1 MDYNSLPPEF
11 QDRLAELEQEYE
23 EGELTKKGFEKKK
36 NSLFEEYRQHT
47 EGENHEINDILET
60 LSIYSAPMIT
70 SEAGDGGGSPTNSIS
85 SGNYYIPQDG
95 GYSTKSNQYNP
106 NQQRYP
112 GHSVQHYVANQPPLP
127 HNAFSHHQP
136 PPRTSSDLRPD
147 PIHIN
152 PTSTSTSPKISPLNP
167 NSNNQQIPTM
177 NYRPPHQYNHSF
189 APFGTAPPPQFR
201 PMQPSGRPPLPPHGY
216 HHQASLQYFPPNT
229 SGFPVR
235 PNRPIA
241 PQIPQVRSAPPYGIE
256 IPPGTAPSV
265 PVGRTRHLVSEDAV
279 ERARSISGARSSL
292 DISDTASIKGY
303 TRSTGE
309 YDYLPARIQDDNASI
324 RSGRSSIYT
333 TSNSNGQRF
342 GGMIS
347 PDDRPGRSVG
357 NRISLYNSMV
367 YSEILDPT
375 PTFDPEL
382 SKLGGLQ
389 FMPFEPRELPFENL
403 DPLNPSTSLSNF
415 TDVAALLRYRGQ
427 TAPKRTAFIVLDQKG
442 REVHE
447 WTWEKLHLKAEKMAQ
462 VISKESGLMK
472 GERVALIYRKAEIL
486 EFLVA
491 LYGCFFAGVV
501 AVPVNAVEEFREL
514 KFILEATEAK
524 LALTTEHNHKVF
536 TRDLL
541 AQKKEL
547 PTNVTWWKT
556 NEYGA
561 LNLKKGDELGPIN
574 VTELAYIEYT
584 KSPNGELKG
593 VAISHQT
600 IMAQCNVMR
609 GSVTDLKMREYLD
622 KQRNQGF
629 KQQSDNGD
637 EGNNEVSGKVV
648 DTVLSYLEPRQQV
661 GLILGALWGVYCG
674 NTTVYLGSLGPDI
687 PGLWVNCISKYKATI
702 ALADYPG
709 LNPIVSS
716 FISDPLA
723 TLNFSKKQTP
733 DLSSLRFL
741 FIDTLTIDVQKNQE
755 IIEQFLVPLGAQL
768 PKDVLTP
775 LSSLPEHGGMVLSF
789 GDLLGVQGLDDRVEG
804 ERGVKVFLL
813 DREELKENRV
823 VVIGIGEGGKEK
835 DWEQG
840 VMKVGAFGF
849 VMPETTI
856 AVVDPETTALC
867 LPNTVGEIWVDSPSL
882 SGGFWNLPKHTES
895 IFHARPIFVPGDTKQ
910 PEYFDQEFLRTGLL
924 GSLINGQ
931 LVIFG
936 LYEHRIRQLIEPFN
950 KERQKKL
957 VVVNRSEYDGG
968 SDEEET
974 SDDKKQEEEEKDKYK
989 FHYTLDLENTVKRMV
1004 EGVHDCVVIEV
1015 YIKDQ
1020 NLPVMIAESALPIE
1034 KLTAL
1039 ADEIFDKLVM
1049 YHGLRLYTISIC
1061 AQGSLPRV
1069 WKNGK
1074 KLINSITCKKYFEY
1088 GRLQVLHVKTCAL
1101 DTVFNIPIGEDTV
1114 AGIWGPNA
1122 MAARQEMSNG
1132 LRRTQYTIMD
1142 IPQEV
1147 LDEKTSINLLK
1158 FRSIVDVLLW
1168 RTQMSPEETAY
1179 SILDAKGKEG
1189 KPISWK
1195 KLNNRIATIAY
1206 YLQKKGCKAGDH
1218 TVLIFPHGIDFVCS
1232 IFACMVLGIIAIP
1245 ISQTEPTK
1253 ASEDIPALF
1262 GLVEDFKINYLLVNT
1277 DTEQVLKGR
1286 QIQNF
1291 IKTMNGSS
1299 KQLDGNN
1306 SKVLPLLIN
1315 ISKAPKYT
1323 KTLKESNYVMMEE
1336 WLQPQWAAVV
1346 MCYFSA
1352 DQRRSCVRLNHD
1364 TLLALCKVQKE
1375 TCRLISTRAL
1385 LSCVRHFNGI
1395 GFVYTVLIGIYLG
1408 SPTILISPLDY
1419 HANPLMWFETLS
1431 KFKIKDT
1438 YATFPMLQHAMSF
1451 YDNMEYRNFSLQHLK
1466 NLMIPVDC
1474 RPNANLYKKIVKT
1487 FLANRLEE
1495 VNVNYIYSHIANP
1508 MITTRSYMCVEP
1520 FELYLDLKSLR
1531 RGIIKVVDPDDEP
1544 FGVLLHDSGMVP
1556 VSTQVAIVHPETRR
1570 PCLSNEFGEIW
1581 VSSDSNAK
1589 SSYGST
1595 EPLDQKRYSAIIDGG
1610 DPRMA
1615 YLRTGDLGFLYTV
1628 QKPVGEGGA
1637 LVEFQCLFF
1646 LGPIA
1651 ETFEVNGLIHFP
1663 VDIEFTVE
1671 RCHQLSHYNLIA
1683 PDGCVVFQA
1692 NGETVCLVEVRA
1704 SEGILNLVPCI
1715 MNSILDEH
1723 QFIIDVIV
1731 FIGPGTLPKSRL
1743 GEKQRTKIMTSWLS
1757 GNLSTLHVHYVKP
1770 PPSNSRPNSY
1780 LLPPYMMHS
1789 QQLIA
1794 TNPSPSPTLDPTRYS
1809 ITTGFINTTRSN
1821 INPSAMPSNMMN
1833 NELSLSNSNRG
1844 SLIANNRTN
1853 SQELTQNANSYQVNN
1868 ANTGTVNM

>member
-11 QDRLAELEQEYE
+11 QDRLAELEQEFK
-23 EGELTKKGFEKKK
+23 EGELTTKGFERKK
-36 NSLFEEYRQHT
+36 NSLFEEYRQYSG
-47 EGENHEINDILET
+47 GENNVGMDSTQISNILGT
-60 LSIYSAPMIT
+60 LSISSAPMVST
-70 SEAGDGGGSPTNSIS
+70 SPVDGGVSPTNSIS
-85 SGNYYIPQDG
+85 SGNYYIQQDG
-95 GYSTKSNQYNP
+95 GYSTNSNQYNP
-106 NQQRYP
+106 NQQQYGGYP
-112 GHSVQHYVANQPPLP
+112 GQRTLLSHVPNPPPLHHNAFLP
-127 HNAFSHHQP
+127 HNQL
-136 PPRTSSDLRPD
+136 PPRT
-147 PIHIN
+147 N
-152 PTSTSTSPKISPLNP
+152 
-167 NSNNQQIPTM
+167 NSE
-177 NYRPPHQYNHSF
+177 PP
-189 APFGTAPPPQFR
+189 
-201 PMQPSGRPPLPPHGY
+201 GRPPLPLHGY
-216 HHQASLQYFPPNT
+216 HGYFPSNT
-229 SGFPVR
+229 GGYPVR
-235 PNRPIA
+235 STSQMPRP
-241 PQIPQVRSAPPYGIE
+241 PSYGVE
-256 IPPGTAPSV
+256 IPPGVAP
-265 PVGRTRHLVSEDAV
+265 PVRMNDI
-279 ERARSISGARSSL
+279 ERVQSISGSRSSL
-292 DISDTASIKGY
+292 DISDSASIKGY
-303 TRSTGE
+303 TKNTGE
-309 YDYLPARIQDDNASI
+309 LPARAQDDNASI
-324 RSGRSSIYT
+324 RSGRSSIFT

-347 PDDRPGRSVG
+347 PNDRPGRSVG

-367 YSEILDPT
+367 YSELLDPT
-375 PTFDPEL
+375 PTFDPKL

-403 DPLNPSTSLSNF
+403 DPLNPSMSLSNF
-415 TDVAALLRYRGQ
+415 TDIATLLRYRGQ
-427 TAPKRTAFIVLDQKG
+427 TTPKQTAFIVLDQKG
-442 REVHE
+442 REINE

-462 VISKESGLMK
+462 VISRESGLMK

-491 LYGCFFAGVV
+491 LYGCFLAGVV
-501 AVPVNAVEEFREL
+501 AVPINAVEEFKEL
-514 KFILEATEAK
+514 IFILETTEAK

-547 PTNVTWWKT
+547 PTIVTWWKT
-556 NEYGA
+556 NEFGT
-561 LNLKKGDELGPIN
+561 LNLKKGDELGIIN

-609 GSVTDLKMREYLD
+609 GSVTDVKMREYLSRQDQGSQPGQSQRQSQSVNDGDVENAKAMSD
-622 KQRNQGF
+622 KII
-629 KQQSDNGD
+629 
-637 EGNNEVSGKVV
+637 

-674 NTTVYLGSLGPDI
+674 NITVYLGSLGPDI

-702 ALADYPG
+702 AVADYPG

-716 FISDPLA
+716 FRSDPSA
-723 TLNFSKKQTP
+723 TLNFSKKQIP

-741 FIDTLTIDVQKNQE
+741 FIDTLTIDDQRNQE
-755 IIEQFLVPLGAQL
+755 IIEQFLAPLGAQF

-789 GDLLGVQGLDDRVEG
+789 GDLLGVQGLDDRIEG
-804 ERGVKVFLL
+804 ERGVKTFLL

-823 VVIGIGEGGKEK
+823 VVVGIGEGKK
-835 DWEQG
+835 YSEQG
-840 VMKVGAFGF
+840 VVRVGAFGF
-849 VMPETTI
+849 VMPEATI

-882 SGGFWNLPKHTES
+882 SGGFWNLAKHTES
-895 IFHARPIFVPGDTKQ
+895 IFHARPIFVPSDTKK

-936 LYEHRIRQLIEPFN
+936 LYEHRIRQLIEPVI

-957 VVVNRSEYDGG
+957 VVINRSEYDGE
-968 SDEEET
+968 SDEEEVG
-974 SDDKKQEEEEKDKYK
+974 DEKQDEEEKEKYK
-989 FHYTLDLENTVKRMV
+989 FHYTLDLENTVKRMI
-1004 EGVHDCVVIEV
+1004 EGVYDCVVIEI

-1020 NLPVMIAESALPIE
+1020 NLPVMMAESALPIE

-1039 ADEIFDKLVM
+1039 ADEIYDKLVI

-1061 AQGSLPRV
+1061 AQGSLPRT

-1101 DTVFNIPIGEDTV
+1101 ETVFNIPIGEDTV
-1114 AGIWGPNA
+1114 AGIWGPSKLWSILRDA

-1132 LRRTQYTIMD
+1132 LRRTQYTRID

-1179 SILDAKGKEG
+1179 NILDTRGKEG
-1189 KPISWK
+1189 KPITWK
-1195 KLNNRIATIAY
+1195 KLNNRIATVAN

-1232 IFACMVLGIIAIP
+1232 MFACMVLGIIAIP

-1262 GLVEDFKINYLLVNT
+1262 GLIEDFKVSYLLVNT
-1277 DTEQVLKGR
+1277 ESEQVLKGR

-1291 IKTMNGSS
+1291 IKTMSGGS
-1299 KQLDGNN
+1299 KQLNGNNNN
-1306 SKVLPLLIN
+1306 SKILPPLIN
-1315 ISKAPKYT
+1315 IAKAPKYT
-1323 KTLKESNYVMMEE
+1323 RTLKESNYVMTEE

-1352 DQRRSCVRLNHD
+1352 DQRRSCVKLSHD

-1375 TCRLISTRAL
+1375 TCRLTSTRATI
-1385 LSCVRHFNGI
+1385 SCVRHFSGI
-1395 GFVYTVLIGIYLG
+1395 GFVYTILIGIYLG
-1408 SPTILISPLDY
+1408 SPTILITPLDY
-1419 HANPLMWFETLS
+1419 QANPLVWFETLS
-1431 KFKIKDT
+1431 RFKIKDT
-1438 YATFPMLQHAMSF
+1438 YATFPMLQHAMSH
-1451 YDNMEYRNFSLQHLK
+1451 YDNMDYRSLSLQHLK

-1474 RPNANLYKKIVKT
+1474 RPNANQYKKIVKT
-1487 FLANRLEE
+1487 FLANRLDD
-1495 VNVNYIYSHIANP
+1495 VAVNYIYSHIANP

-1531 RGIIKVVDPDDEP
+1531 RGIVKVVNPEDEP

-1581 VSSDSNAK
+1581 VSSDANAN
-1589 SSYGST
+1589 SSYGSMD
-1595 EPLDQKRYSAIIDGG
+1595 PLDQERYSAIIDGG
-1610 DPRMA
+1610 DPRIT

-1628 QKPVGEGGA
+1628 HKPVGEGGA

-1646 LGPIA
+1646 LGAIA

-1671 RCHQLSHYNLIA
+1671 RCHQLSHHNLIA
-1683 PDGCVVFQA
+1683 PDGCVIFQA

-1715 MNSILDEH
+1715 MNTILDEH

-1731 FIGPGTLPKSRL
+1731 FIGSGTLPKSRL
-1743 GEKQRTKIMTSWLS
+1743 GEKQRTKIMTSWLNGS
-1757 GNLSTLHVHYVKP
+1757 LSTLHVHYVKP

-1780 LLPPYMMHS
+1780 FPPPHTIYP
-1789 QQLIA
+1789 QQLIT

-1821 INPSAMPSNMMN
+1821 ISPSAMPPNMMN
-1833 NELSLSNSNRG
+1833 NRSSLNNSNRG
-1844 SLIANNRTN
+1844 SLNVNNRVSV
-1853 SQELTQNANSYQVNN
+1853 SQEQTQQNTDSYHVNN
-1868 ANTGTVNM
+1868 VNTNGF

>member
-1 MDYNSLPPEF
+1 M
-11 QDRLAELEQEYE
+11 
-23 EGELTKKGFEKKK
+23 
-36 NSLFEEYRQHT
+36 
-47 EGENHEINDILET
+47 
-60 LSIYSAPMIT
+60 
-70 SEAGDGGGSPTNSIS
+70 
-85 SGNYYIPQDG
+85 
-95 GYSTKSNQYNP
+95 
-106 NQQRYP
+106 
-112 GHSVQHYVANQPPLP
+112 QPP
-127 HNAFSHHQP
+127 
-136 PPRTSSDLRPD
+136 
-147 PIHIN
+147 
-152 PTSTSTSPKISPLNP
+152 
-167 NSNNQQIPTM
+167 
-177 NYRPPHQYNHSF
+177 
-189 APFGTAPPPQFR
+189 
-201 PMQPSGRPPLPPHGY
+201 GRPPLPPHGY
-216 HHQASLQYFPPNT
+216 HHQTSLQYFPPNT
-229 SGFPVR
+229 GGFPVR
-235 PNRPIA
+235 PNRPQMA
-241 PQIPQVRSAPPYGIE
+241 QIPQIRPVPSPYGIE
-256 IPPGTAPSV
+256 VPPGAAPSG
-265 PVGRTRHLVSEDAV
+265 PIGRTRHLVNEDAI

-375 PTFDPEL
+375 PTFDPGL

-403 DPLNPSTSLSNF
+403 DPLNPSMSLSNF
-415 TDVAALLRYRGQ
+415 ADIAALLRYRGQ
-427 TAPKRTAFIVLDQKG
+427 TTPKKTAFIVLDQKG

-462 VISKESGLMK
+462 VISKDSGLMK

-486 EFLVA
+486 DFLVA

-501 AVPVNAVEEFREL
+501 AVPINAVEEFREL
-514 KFILEATEAK
+514 KFILEATEAR

-547 PTNVTWWKT
+547 PTNVIWWKT

-609 GSVTDLKMREYLD
+609 GSVTDKKMREYLD
-622 KQRNQGF
+622 KQRNQGY
-629 KQQSDNGD
+629 QRQSNGGD
-637 EGNNEVSGKVV
+637 ERNNEVSGKIV
-648 DTVLSYLEPRQQV
+648 DTVLSYLEPRQQF

-674 NTTVYLGSLGPDI
+674 NTTIYLGSLGPDV

-716 FISDPLA
+716 FISDPSA
-723 TLNFSKKQTP
+723 TLNFLKKQTP

-741 FIDTLTIDVQKNQE
+741 FVDTLTIDVQKNQE
-755 IIEQFLVPLGAQL
+755 IIEQFLVPLGAQF

-823 VVIGIGEGGKEK
+823 VVVGTEEGSKKK

-867 LPNTVGEIWVDSPSL
+867 LPNTIGEIWVDSPSL

-936 LYEHRIRQLIEPFN
+936 LYEHRIRQLIEPVN
-950 KERQKKL
+950 KEKQKKL

-968 SDEEET
+968 SDEEEIN
-974 SDDKKQEEEEKDKYK
+974 DDKKQDEEEKDKYR
-989 FHYTLDLENTVKRMV
+989 FHYTLDLENTVKKMI
-1004 EGVHDCVVIEV
+1004 EGVHDCVVIEI

-1020 NLPVMIAESALPIE
+1020 SLPVMIAESTLPIE

-1039 ADEIFDKLVM
+1039 ADEIFEKLVM

-1074 KLINSITCKKYFEY
+1074 KLTNSITCKKYFEY
-1088 GRLQVLHVKTCAL
+1088 GRLQVLHVKTCVL
-1101 DTVFNIPIGEDTV
+1101 DTVFNIPIGEDMV

-1132 LRRTQYTIMD
+1132 LRRTQYTRMD
-1142 IPQEV
+1142 IPLEV

-1179 SILDAKGKEG
+1179 NILDTKGKEG

-1195 KLNNRIATIAY
+1195 KLNNRIATVAN
-1206 YLQKKGCKAGDH
+1206 YLQKKGCKAGDQP
-1218 TVLIFPHGIDFVCS
+1218 VLIFPHGIDFVCS

-1262 GLVEDFKINYLLVNT
+1262 GLIEDFKVNYLLVNT
-1277 DTEQVLKGR
+1277 DTEQVLKSR

-1291 IKTMNGSS
+1291 IKTMSGGS
-1299 KQLDGNN
+1299 KQLDSNN
-1306 SKVLPLLIN
+1306 SKALPLLIN
-1315 ISKAPKYT
+1315 IAKAPKYT
-1323 KTLKESNYVMMEE
+1323 RTLKESNYVMMEE
-1336 WLQPQWAAVV
+1336 WLQPQWATVV

-1375 TCRLISTRAL
+1375 TCRLTSIRAI

-1408 SPTILISPLDY
+1408 SQTILISPLDY

-1438 YATFPMLQHAMSF
+1438 YATFPMLQHAMSY
-1451 YDNMEYRNFSLQHLK
+1451 YDSVDYRNFSLQKLK

-1474 RPNANLYKKIVKT
+1474 RPNANLYKKMVKT

-1531 RGIIKVVDPDDEP
+1531 RGIIKVVDPEDEP

-1589 SSYGST
+1589 SSYGSMD
-1595 EPLDQKRYSAIIDGG
+1595 PLDQERYSAIIDGG
-1610 DPRMA
+1610 DPRIT

-1671 RCHQLSHYNLIA
+1671 RCHQLSHCNLIA
-1683 PDGCVVFQA
+1683 TDGCVVFQA
-1692 NGETVCLVEVRA
+1692 NGETVCIVEVRS

-1770 PPSNSRPNSY
+1770 SPSNSRPNSY
-1780 LLPPYMMHS
+1780 LLPPFMMHS
-1789 QQLIA
+1789 QQLIT
-1794 TNPSPSPTLDPTRYS
+1794 TNPSPSPTLDPSRYS

-1821 INPSAMPSNMMN
+1821 INPSVMPSDMMN

-1844 SLIANNRTN
+1844 SLNINNRTN
-1853 SQELTQNANSYQVNN
+1853 SQELTRQNTNSYKVNN